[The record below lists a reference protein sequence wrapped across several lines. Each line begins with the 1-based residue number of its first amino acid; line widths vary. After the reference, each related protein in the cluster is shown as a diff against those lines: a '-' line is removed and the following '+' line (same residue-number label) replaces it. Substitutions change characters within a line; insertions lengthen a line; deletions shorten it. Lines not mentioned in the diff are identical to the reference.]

1 MNPQEHFRCPEC
13 DSTGW
18 APRERETKPLE
29 NLGATRTF
37 RSARFRRYLCRMCGY
52 AFSTVESV
60 AGPIDRETV
69 DRITREHTPPE
80 DRTLFD
86 DGD

>member
-1 MNPQEHFRCPEC
+1 MLPQEHFRCPEC
-13 DSTGW
+13 DSDGW
-18 APRERETKPLE
+18 TPRPGETKPLE

-37 RSARFRRYLCRMCGY
+37 RTARFRRYLCRMCGY
-52 AFSTVESV
+52 AFQTVEQF

-69 DRITREHTPPE
+69 DRYTREHATQTE
-80 DRTLFD
+80 RELFD